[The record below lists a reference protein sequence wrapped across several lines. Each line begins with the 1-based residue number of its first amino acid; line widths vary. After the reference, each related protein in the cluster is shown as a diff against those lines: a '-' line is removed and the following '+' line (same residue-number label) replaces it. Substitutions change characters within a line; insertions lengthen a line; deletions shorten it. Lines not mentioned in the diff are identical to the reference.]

1 MGVINLTD
9 TPIPECAHPIDSAK
23 KINQPAST
31 PNNMSPEP
39 PQPKAKRKDE
49 RIAELEVQLAE
60 ARTQADQLLT
70 QLKYAKADLDNIQKQ
85 SQRRIEEANDRNNA
99 RILTQLTTLADELA
113 LIAKNTGDEG
123 VGMIH
128 MKLLKLLESEGV
140 APIEAVG
147 KPFDPYRHE
156 AILETETDT
165 CPPGTVAE
173 EIRKGYKYKDKVLR
187 AAMVKVAKAP
197 SKQEEKDYD
206 REQA

>member
-1 MGVINLTD
+1 M
-9 TPIPECAHPIDSAK
+9 DSAK

-31 PNNMSPEP
+31 PNDMSPEP

-140 APIEAVG
+140 SPIEAVG
-147 KPFDPYRHE
+147 IPFDPYRHE

-165 CPPGTVAE
+165 SPPGTVAE